1 MAGRSL
7 LLPGCRRDVCVWG
20 GNGACGSVSAPRAS
34 AVPACPLPVVAVPC
48 AVGWVLGRDPSTASA
63 PSPPGGWVLFGS
75 HKRAS
80 GRRWPTSRGQGLD
93 AALVTFA
100 GPSRVW
106 GCGHR
111 SQLCPRLRE
120 VRRSQ
125 RVRRPAGPGP
135 PSGHCKR
142 GHTRF
147 WRGAV
152 GVGRPPLPRLR
163 ADTPAPSS
171 PGVCAEGEKFRP
183 PAPEGAGG
191 GAEPLPVFLLGP
203 GFSKPACSSQG
214 GPGLGTDGRGPA
226 CGIPGTGTVHRGWRE
241 RGHLWSG
248 PQAAPGGGHLPPK
261 VLWSLPDGRAVGGV
275 ARPFGA

>member
-1 MAGRSL
+1 M
-7 LLPGCRRDVCVWG
+7 
-20 GNGACGSVSAPRAS
+20 
-34 AVPACPLPVVAVPC
+34 
-48 AVGWVLGRDPSTASA
+48 
-63 PSPPGGWVLFGS
+63 
-75 HKRAS
+75 
-80 GRRWPTSRGQGLD
+80 
-93 AALVTFA
+93 TFA

-106 GCGHR
+106 GCGRR
-111 SQLCPRLRE
+111 SQFCPCLRE

-147 WRGAV
+147 WRGAE

-191 GAEPLPVFLLGP
+191 GAEPLRAFLPGP
-203 GFSKPACSSQG
+203 GFSK
-214 GPGLGTDGRGPA
+214 GPWVQQTGLLLAGRGWAKDRRTRSRLWHPRDWHGSPWVAGACAPRDAPSPVVRPSGCPGSPRWRAPA
-226 CGIPGTGTVHRGWRE
+226 PEGAVASARWPRRGRCG
-241 RGHLWSG
+241 SS
-248 PQAAPGGGHLPPK
+248 
-261 VLWSLPDGRAVGGV
+261 LWSLIRRALSGV
-275 ARPFGA
+275 LSPSSHRG